1 MKKTKVCLV
10 ASCGGHF
17 MELMQLVPAVEGLN
31 FYVVTEKNYSLEE
44 IAGHYRHYYLYQQ
57 QRHGKSFVF
66 CFLANIFL
74 SLYFILK
81 ERPTTV
87 ITTGAG
93 GAFPTCLFAKMLFR
107 KVIYV
112 ESFAKLNNKS
122 VTGRL
127 VYHFADEFYVQWPE
141 MKSVYPKS
149 KYCGTVY

>member
-1 MKKTKVCLV
+1 MAITKVCLV
-10 ASCGGHF
+10 SSCGGHF
-17 MELMQLVPAVEGLN
+17 MELMQLIPAVEGLD
-31 FYVVTEKNYSLEE
+31 FYVVTERNYSLEQ
-44 IAGHYRHYYLYQQ
+44 IAGHYKHHYLYQQ

-66 CFLANIFL
+66 RFLTNIFL
-74 SLYFILK
+74 SLYFFVK

-93 GAFPTCLFAKMLFR
+93 AAFPTCLFAKLLFR

-112 ESFAKLNNKS
+112 ESFAKLKHKS

-141 MKSVYPKS
+141 MKNVYPKA
-149 KYCGTVY
+149 KYYGTVY